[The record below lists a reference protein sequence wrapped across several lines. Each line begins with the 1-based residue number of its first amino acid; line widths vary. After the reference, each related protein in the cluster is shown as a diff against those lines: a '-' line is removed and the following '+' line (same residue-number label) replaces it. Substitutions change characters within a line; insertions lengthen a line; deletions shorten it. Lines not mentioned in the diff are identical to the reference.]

1 VVASGGSLDEGVS
14 ADVSKR
20 HELDEHRRTLG
31 EISGIMRAM
40 RNLSLMETHKL
51 SRLLAAQERV
61 VANLE
66 AAAADFL
73 SFYRDVIGPP
83 FKGRA
88 VFLLIGSERGF
99 CGDFNEA
106 LVRAF
111 EEHSRRPVDRPPF
124 LITVGRKLAPKVTGD
139 ARLYVALDG
148 PAVAEEIQPVL
159 IRVMEA
165 LHQLHAREK
174 GDFFEITVFY
184 HTAGKEGVSIETL
197 QPFETFVRPVRHFS
211 HPPRLTLE
219 PFAFLAG
226 LIDLYFFSVL
236 HQLFYS
242 SLMAENRLRL
252 QHMDNASRRLDKESA
267 DLKVKRDRLRQEEIT
282 EEIEI
287 IMLSAE
293 RVRES

>member
-1 VVASGGSLDEGVS
+1 M
-14 ADVSKR
+14 SKR
-20 HELDEHRRTLG
+20 HDLDEHRRTLG

-40 RNLSLMETHKL
+40 KNLSLMETHKL

-61 VANLE
+61 VASLE
-66 AAAADFL
+66 TAATDF
-73 SFYRDVIGPP
+73 SSSYPNVMGPT

-106 LVRAF
+106 LIRAF
-111 EEHSRRPVDRPPF
+111 EEHGRSPVERPPV
-124 LITVGRKLAPKVTGD
+124 LITVGRKLAPKVAGD
-139 ARLYVALDG
+139 ARLYAALDG
-148 PAVAEEIQPVL
+148 AAVAEEIQPVL

-165 LHQLHAREK
+165 LHQLHAGK
-174 GDFFEITVFY
+174 KDDSFEITVFY
-184 HTAGKEGVSIETL
+184 HDAGKEDVSIQAL
-197 QPFETFVRPVRHFS
+197 QPFKKLTTPVRHFS
-211 HPPRLTLE
+211 HPPRLTLA
-219 PFAFLAG
+219 PLAFLAR

-252 QHMDNASRRLDKESA
+252 QHMDNASRRLDRESA
-267 DLKVKRDRLRQEEIT
+267 DLKIRRDRLRQEEIT

-293 RVRES
+293 RARPS

>member
-1 VVASGGSLDEGVS
+1 MVAGGGGLDEGVS

-20 HELDEHRRTLG
+20 HDLDEHRRTLG

-40 RNLSLMETHKL
+40 KNLSLMETHKL

-61 VANLE
+61 VESLE
-66 AAAADFL
+66 TAAADFFP
-73 SFYRDVIGPP
+73 SYRDVIGPP
-83 FKGRA
+83 LKARA

-111 EEHSRRPVDRPPF
+111 EEHSQHPLDRPPV
-124 LITVGRKLAPKVTGD
+124 LITIGRKLAPKVAGD
-139 ARLYVALDG
+139 ARLYTALDG

-165 LHQLHAREK
+165 LHQLHAGK
-174 GDFFEITVFY
+174 KDDSFEITVFY
-184 HTAGKEGVSIETL
+184 HDAGKDGVSIETL
-197 QPFETFVRPVRHFS
+197 QPFEKLIQPVRHFS

-219 PFAFLAG
+219 PLAFLAE
-226 LIDLYFFSVL
+226 LIDLYFFFVL

-252 QHMDNASRRLDKESA
+252 QHMDNASRRLDKERA
-267 DLKVKRDRLRQEEIT
+267 DLKVRRDRLRQEEIT

-293 RVRES
+293 RERLF

>member
-1 VVASGGSLDEGVS
+1 M
-14 ADVSKR
+14 SKR
-20 HELDEHRRTLG
+20 HDIDEHRRTLG

-40 RNLSLMETHKL
+40 KNLSLMETHKL

-61 VANLE
+61 VASLE
-66 AAAADFL
+66 TAAADFV
-73 SFYRDVIGPP
+73 SFYPHVMGPSL
-83 FKGRA
+83 KGRA

-99 CGDFNEA
+99 CGDFNQA

-111 EEHSRRPVDRPPF
+111 EEHSRHLVDRPPV
-124 LITVGRKLAPKVTGD
+124 LITVGRKLEPKVTGD
-139 ARLYVALDG
+139 ARLYAALDG

-165 LHQLHAREK
+165 LHQLHAGK
-174 GDFFEITVFY
+174 KDDSFETTVFY
-184 HTAGKEGVSIETL
+184 HDAGAEGVSIETL
-197 QPFETFVRPVRHFS
+197 QPFEKFTQPVRHFS

-219 PFAFLAG
+219 PLAFLAE

-267 DLKVKRDRLRQEEIT
+267 DLKVRRDRLRQEEIT

-293 RVRES
+293 RERPS

>member
-1 VVASGGSLDEGVS
+1 M
-14 ADVSKR
+14 SKR
-20 HELDEHRRTLG
+20 HELDDHRRTLG

-40 RNLSLMETHKL
+40 KNLSLMETHKL

-61 VANLE
+61 VASLE

-83 FKGRA
+83 FKGRT

-106 LVRAF
+106 LMRAF
-111 EEHSRRPVDRPPF
+111 EEHSGHPVDRPPF
-124 LITVGRKLAPKVTGD
+124 LITVGRKLAPKVTAD
-139 ARLYVALDG
+139 ARLYAALDG
-148 PAVAEEIQPVL
+148 PVVAEEIQPVL
-159 IRVMEA
+159 IRVMEV
-165 LHQLHAREK
+165 LHQLHAGGK
-174 GDFFEITVFY
+174 GDSFEITVFY
-184 HTAGKEGVSIETL
+184 HDGGKEGVSIETL
-197 QPFETFVRPVRHFS
+197 QPFEKFARPVRHFS

-219 PFAFLAG
+219 PLAFIAG

-267 DLKVKRDRLRQEEIT
+267 DLKVRRDRLRQEEII

-293 RVRES
+293 RVRSS

>member
-1 VVASGGSLDEGVS
+1 M
-14 ADVSKR
+14 SKR
-20 HELDEHRRTLG
+20 HELDNHRRTLG

-40 RNLSLMETHKL
+40 KNLSLMETHKL

-61 VANLE
+61 VASLE

-73 SFYRDVIGPP
+73 SFYRDVMGPP

-111 EEHSRRPVDRPPF
+111 EEHSRHPVDRPPV
-124 LITVGRKLAPKVTGD
+124 LITVGRKLAPKVIGD
-139 ARLYVALDG
+139 ARVYAALDG

-165 LHQLHAREK
+165 LHQFHARDK
-174 GDFFEITVFY
+174 GDSFEITVFY
-184 HTAGKEGVSIETL
+184 HDAGKEGVSIETL
-197 QPFETFVRPVRHFS
+197 QPFEKFTQPARHFS
-211 HPPRLTLE
+211 HPPHLTLE
-219 PFAFLAG
+219 PFAFLTG

-236 HQLFYS
+236 HRLFYS

-252 QHMDNASRRLDKESA
+252 QHMDNASRRLDKEGA
-267 DLKVKRDRLRQEEIT
+267 DLKVRRDRLRQEEIT

-293 RVRES
+293 RVRQS